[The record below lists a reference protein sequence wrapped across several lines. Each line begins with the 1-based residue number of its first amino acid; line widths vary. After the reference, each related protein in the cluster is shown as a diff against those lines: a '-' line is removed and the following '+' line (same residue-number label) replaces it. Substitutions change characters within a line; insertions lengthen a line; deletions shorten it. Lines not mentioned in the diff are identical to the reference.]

1 MSMENTVETAC
12 RICGLDDGESLYED
26 GFPRYVICECCYNES
41 GIGDDT
47 VTQVREL
54 RGYWVGHG
62 AQWHKPQSRP
72 ADWDLLSQLANI
84 PPEWR

>member
-1 MSMENTVETAC
+1 MENTVETAC

-54 RGYWVGHG
+54 GGYWVGHG

>member
-1 MSMENTVETAC
+1 MENTVETAC
-12 RICGLDDGESLYED
+12 RICGLDDGESLHED

-47 VTQVREL
+47 VTQVRQL

-72 ADWDLLSQLANI
+72 ADWDLLGQLANI

>member
-1 MSMENTVETAC
+1 MDDKSETAC
-12 RICGLDDGESLYED
+12 RICGLDDAAALFDEYGV
-26 GFPRYVICECCYNES
+26 PQYVICECCGNES

-54 RGYWVGHG
+54 RGFWVGHG
-62 AQWHKPQSRP
+62 AQWDRPKYKPEN
-72 ADWDLLSQLANI
+72 WDLLKQLANV

>member
-1 MSMENTVETAC
+1 MENMVETAC
-12 RICGLDDGESLYED
+12 RICGLDDGEALFAH
-26 GFPRYVICECCYNES
+26 GFPRYVICECCGNES

-62 AQWHKPQSRP
+62 AQWDRP
-72 ADWDLLSQLANI
+72 KDRPTGWDLLKQLGNI
-84 PPEWR
+84 PPHCR